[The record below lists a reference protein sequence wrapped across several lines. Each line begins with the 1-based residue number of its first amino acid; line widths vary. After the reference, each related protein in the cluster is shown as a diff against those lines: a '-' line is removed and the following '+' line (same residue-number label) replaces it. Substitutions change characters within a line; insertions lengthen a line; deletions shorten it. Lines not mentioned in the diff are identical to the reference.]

1 MEQIGS
7 SILVVE
13 DDPSVARMVVAVLRC
28 AGFAPA
34 LASTGDEARAAL
46 VAEHAFDVVLLDLQ
60 LGSERGELII
70 ESVRER
76 GATVPPVVVFSAL
89 PADIAKAAAKRIGA
103 AAVVEK
109 TGEVTE
115 IVNTIRLVAQRRA

>member
-1 MEQIGS
+1 
-7 SILVVE
+7 
-13 DDPSVARMVVAVLRC
+13 MVVAVLRC

-46 VAEHAFDVVLLDLQ
+46 VAEHAFEVVLLDLQ